1 MLHHPLQ
8 CLRHLDKVAR
18 RLPRCTETPVHCH
31 PHPNKALFESAWG
44 GVGAADRI
52 EHAQREGGMLE
63 LIGRGHCI
71 TLCDAGVDC
80 FFRSHVRLVFE
91 HEGGKVLACRRTAK
105 TLFRLRLLQSQ
116 TEAMQIASRG
126 SLTPLQV
133 QAIQP
138 RHFLSSGM
146 CGHIPQG
153 RDWGEQDRGL
163 AVG

>member
-1 MLHHPLQ
+1 
-8 CLRHLDKVAR
+8 
-18 RLPRCTETPVHCH
+18 
-31 PHPNKALFESAWG
+31 
-44 GVGAADRI
+44 
-52 EHAQREGGMLE
+52 MLE
-63 LIGRGHCI
+63 LVGRGHCI
-71 TLCDAGVDC
+71 ILYAAGVDC